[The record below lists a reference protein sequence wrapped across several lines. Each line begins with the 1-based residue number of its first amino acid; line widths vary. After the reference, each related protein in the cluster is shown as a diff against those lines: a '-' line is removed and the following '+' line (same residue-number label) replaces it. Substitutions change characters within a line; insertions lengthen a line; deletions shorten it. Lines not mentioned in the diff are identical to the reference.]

1 MSKDLE
7 AVYQPLWDVIG
18 ELSFKHSPTEVAGVL
33 VTQGLTLYKT
43 FLSEEDYKSIVAAI
57 ANSQDQIKKLKL
69 PESQ

>member
-1 MSKDLE
+1 MSKNLE

-33 VTQGLTLYKT
+33 ITQGLTLYKT
-43 FLSEEDYKSIVAAI
+43 FLSDEDYASVVTAI
-57 ANSQDQIKKLKL
+57 LNSQDQIKKLNL